1 MPSASVSIL
10 DLEDTMTTALP
21 KHVIDFKD
29 QALAPLEP
37 EINDPVLV
45 DAPYRSV
52 TWRHFN

>member
-1 MPSASVSIL
+1 
-10 DLEDTMTTALP
+10 MTTALP